1 MRVNSKK
8 LELQPRLKNHNPLDG
23 RILREQQ
30 ESEER
35 TRISEVRYRRLFEAA
50 RDGILI
56 LDPVTRK
63 IIEVNPFMVELLG
76 YPHEEFI
83 GKELWEIGLLRDE
96 QASRE
101 AFQELEERGFI
112 RYEDLP
118 LQTKTGRRREVE
130 FVSNTYDENGHAVI
144 QCNIRDITERK
155 HAEQSVI
162 DWKNRYD
169 LVIAASGQLVY
180 DYDVSTGS
188 IIWGGELR
196 RILGVSDE
204 EMGGGIAQWASM
216 IHQDDRDE
224 ALRLFDIS
232 RKSLSPYDTEYR
244 FRHSDGSYRWI
255 HDRGYFIESATG
267 KSLRMIGMMRD
278 IGIRKLTEEVNTL
291 LAQTLKSVKDLISIT
306 HLDDTILFVNDAF
319 LTAYGYTSAELLG
332 KSISTVRAPHV
343 SQQLGE
349 ELFRKTQIDG
359 WHGEILNR
367 RKDGS
372 EFPIELWT
380 SLVNDSSGKPIA
392 TVGVARDITKRKQ
405 EEKELRSSRE
415 QLRELATRLQTI
427 REDEGTRIAREI
439 HDELGQTLT
448 GLKIDL
454 LWLKKRTSREPA
466 AVDSKLTTMS
476 QRIDAAIQ
484 TVRKISTALRPGV
497 LQLGLAAAIDWQTK
511 EFQTLTGI
519 ASTVV
524 ENIAD
529 DGINELQSTNIF
541 RIFQE
546 ILTNIARHAHATKV
560 SIALKVENH
569 FLLLEVRDNGRGI
582 LEDELHRSKSLGI
595 LGMRERASLLGGE
608 LDIQGAEGN
617 GTKVVVKI
625 PFTSQQKNGA

>member
-1 MRVNSKK
+1 MQVQVENSKFSSGLTLGDPK
-8 LELQPRLKNHNPLDG
+8 DPGEC
-23 RILREQQ
+23 I
-30 ESEER
+30 
-35 TRISEVRYRRLFEAA
+35 RISENRYRRLFEAA

-63 IIEVNPFMVELLG
+63 IIDVNPFMVELLG
-76 YPHEEFI
+76 YPREEFI

-130 FVSNTYDENGHAVI
+130 FVSNTYQEDGHFVI

-155 HAEQSVI
+155 HAEQNII
-162 DWKNRYD
+162 DWKNRYE

-180 DYDVSTGS
+180 DYDVSTGA
-188 IIWGGELR
+188 IVWGGDLH

-204 EMGGGIAQWASM
+204 EMNGGVTQWASM
-216 IHQDDRDE
+216 IHPDDREE
-224 ALRLFDIS
+224 ALRLFEIS
-232 RKSLSPYDTEYR
+232 KKSLTAYDTEYR
-244 FRHSDGSYRWI
+244 FRHRDGSYRWI
-255 HDRGYFIESATG
+255 HDRGYFLENVPG
-267 KSLRMIGMMRD
+267 KGTRMIGMMRD
-278 IGIRKLTEEVNTL
+278 IGNRKLTEEINTL

-306 HLDDTILFVNDAF
+306 QLDDTIIFVNEAF
-319 LTAYGYTSAELLG
+319 LAAYGYTLVELLG
-332 KSISTVRAPHV
+332 KNISTVRAPHV
-343 SQQLGE
+343 PQQIGE

-359 WHGEILNR
+359 WHGELLNR

-392 TVGVARDITKRKQ
+392 TVGIARDITKRKQ
-405 EEKELRSSRE
+405 EEKDLRSSRE

-427 REDEGTRIAREI
+427 REEEGTRIAREI

-454 LWLKKRTSREPA
+454 LWLKKRTSREP
-466 AVDSKLTTMS
+466 VVVNNKLTTMS
-476 QRIDAAIQ
+476 QRIDTAIQ
-484 TVRKISTALRPGV
+484 TVRKISTTLRPGV
-497 LQLGLAAAIDWQTK
+497 LELGLPAAIDWQTK
-511 EFQTLTGI
+511 EFQAQTGI
-519 ASTVV
+519 ESTVIGNV
-524 ENIAD
+524 AD
-529 DGINELQSTNIF
+529 GEINELQSTNIF

-546 ILTNIARHAHATKV
+546 ILTNIARHACATKI
-560 SIALKVENH
+560 SIDLKIENH

-582 LEDELHRSKSLGI
+582 LEDELHHTKSLGI
-595 LGMRERASLLGGE
+595 LGMRERAFLLGGD
-608 LDIQGAEGN
+608 LDIHGAA
-617 GTKVVVKI
+617 GTGTTVVVRI
-625 PFTSQQKNGA
+625 PLTHLHENGE